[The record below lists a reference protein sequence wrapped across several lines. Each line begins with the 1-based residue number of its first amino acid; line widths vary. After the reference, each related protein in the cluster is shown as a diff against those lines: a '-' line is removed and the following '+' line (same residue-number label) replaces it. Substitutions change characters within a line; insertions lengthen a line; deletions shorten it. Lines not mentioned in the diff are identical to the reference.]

1 MCPKAVLYPT
11 PDGRVITLYRDN
23 LIRLALMKNGLVG
36 EAARGHYLEFGFG
49 LFFDYI
55 YHYLQHLG
63 VGVISNLNKLDM
75 VINGHKTL
83 SLTRM
88 NVGHFLSHD

>member
-1 MCPKAVLYPT
+1 M
-11 PDGRVITLYRDN
+11 
-23 LIRLALMKNGLVG
+23 RLALIKSVLVG

-49 LFFDYI
+49 LFFDNI

-63 VGVISNLNKLDM
+63 LGVISNPNKLDM

-83 SLTRM
+83 TLTRM